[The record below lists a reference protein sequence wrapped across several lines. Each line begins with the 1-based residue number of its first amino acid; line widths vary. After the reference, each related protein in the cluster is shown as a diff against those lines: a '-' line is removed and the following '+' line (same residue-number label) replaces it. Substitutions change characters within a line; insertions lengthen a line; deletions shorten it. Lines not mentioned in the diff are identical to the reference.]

1 MLPQGQA
8 EAQSHLIFT
17 WRSSAQWYDTPCL
30 LQHSQ
35 TIHFLRGQSQACCSP
50 LTHLL
55 QAALH
60 PAHGPYGY
68 EQPQAVCRDT
78 CKTLLLQSTPPL
90 CKPLPGTQVQLSWS
104 HVELKR
110 FKRLQLPCKEQHTPV
125 VCTTSDELSSL
136 SAPYPPQQAAEP
148 AETQLPKRVRAN
160 HELTFKPAF
169 EKQKAGVLTR
179 FVLGS

>member
-17 WRSSAQWYDTPCL
+17 WNSSAQRYDTPCL
-30 LQHSQ
+30 PHHSQ
-35 TIHFLRGQSQACCSP
+35 TINFLRGQSQACCCP

-55 QAALH
+55 QAALC

-78 CKTLLLQSTPPL
+78 CKTLLLQSMPFL

-104 HVELKR
+104 HLGLKR
-110 FKRLQLPCKEQHTPV
+110 FKRPQLPCKEQHTPV

-148 AETQLPKRVRAN
+148 GETQLPKRVRAN
-160 HELTFKPAF
+160 HELTFKPVF

-179 FVLGS
+179 FALGS

>member
-1 MLPQGQA
+1 MLPQGQV

-17 WRSSAQWYDTPCL
+17 WNSSAQRYDTPCL
-30 LQHSQ
+30 PHHSQ
-35 TIHFLRGQSQACCSP
+35 TINFLRGQSQACCCP

-55 QAALH
+55 QAALC

-78 CKTLLLQSTPPL
+78 CKTLLLQSSPFL

-104 HVELKR
+104 HLGLKR
-110 FKRLQLPCKEQHTPV
+110 FKRPQLPCKEQHTPV

-148 AETQLPKRVRAN
+148 GETQLPKRVRAN
-160 HELTFKPAF
+160 HELTFKPVF

-179 FVLGS
+179 FALGS